1 MNRREGSMDDH
12 RYLRKRRAAWCGA
25 AALAAAL
32 SAAPTARAE
41 WGVPKVDLSAGA
53 DITTAYFFRGILQ
66 ERNGFIFQP
75 YAEVGIPFWQS
86 AEDAVDPITSASFF
100 FGSWN
105 SIQSKATLAS
115 PSSEWGNFYE
125 ADLYAGLK
133 FSVLDTVEVKPF
145 YIAYKYPGGAFST
158 VQEADL
164 AFSLNDAKWLDTWAL
179 NPTALLAWEFKNTA
193 LGLNEGVY
201 AEVGIRPSYT
211 IYDDEEYPVSLA
223 LPNLIGMSLD
233 DYFESPSNNDETFG
247 YWRTGL
253 IFSVPLAFM
262 SGDYGNWAV
271 NAGAYA
277 YVFNS
282 NLRNYNN
289 GDNPWIVGTWGITY
303 SY

>member
-1 MNRREGSMDDH
+1 MDHGS
-12 RYLRKRRAAWCGA
+12 RTKRRGVWLSL
-25 AALAAAL
+25 AALVAAMLATP
-32 SAAPTARAE
+32 SARAE
-41 WGVPKVDLSAGA
+41 WGVPKVGLSLGA

-75 YAEVGIPFWQS
+75 YAEVDIPFWQS
-86 AEDAVDPITSASFF
+86 AEDAVDPISRASFF

-105 SIQSKATLAS
+105 SIHSRATLAS

-125 ADLYAGLK
+125 ADLYAGMKFTVLK
-133 FSVLDTVEVKPF
+133 TIEFKPY
-145 YIAYKYPGGAFST
+145 YIAYKYPGGAFNT
-158 VQEADL
+158 VQEVDL
-164 AFSLNDAKWLDTWAL
+164 GFSLNDAQWLDKWAL
-179 NPTALLAWEFKNTA
+179 NPTALVAWEFKNTA
-193 LGLNEGVY
+193 LGLNEGTY

-223 LPNLIGMSLD
+223 LPNLIGMSIN
-233 DYFESPSNNDETFG
+233 DYFESPSGNDESFG

-282 NLRNYNN
+282 NLRNINF
-289 GDNPWIVGTWGITY
+289 GDSPWIVGTWGITY